1 MDPGFNEQKQWM
13 TQWRSANAWQ
23 KDSIWHFLVISY
35 LSTHL
40 STYPS
45 ISRTMSNGG
54 SLLLPNTFWWF
65 LYTCFFGKVLPLPLT
80 MSNQDDSILVS
91 RHPKFNHC
99 LLASYLG
106 KGIIP
111 TWIYTQTN
119 LFTELK
125 MLSINTKTYIL
136 ISYLSCWAGCWIF
149 IW

>member
-13 TQWRSANAWQ
+13 TQRRSAKAWQ

-45 ISRTMSNGG
+45 ISRTMSNGR

-91 RHPKFNHC
+91 GHPKFNHC
-99 LLASYLG
+99 LLAAWEGNHPDMSIHTN
-106 KGIIP
+106 KS
-111 TWIYTQTN
+111 IYK
-119 LFTELK
+119 LK
-125 MLSINTKTYIL
+125 MLSINTKTYML
-136 ISYLSCWAGCWIF
+136 ISNLSCWAGCWIF

>member
-1 MDPGFNEQKQWM
+1 MTCFVDGSRIQWTKTM
-13 TQWRSANAWQ
+13 NDTKKVCQCLA
-23 KDSIWHFLVISY
+23 DSIWHFLVISY

-54 SLLLPNTFWWF
+54 SILLPNTFWWF

-80 MSNQDDSILVS
+80 MSNQDDSIFVS
-91 RHPKFNHC
+91 TTVFWH
-99 LLASYLG
+99 LG

-125 MLSINTKTYIL
+125 MLSISTKIYIL